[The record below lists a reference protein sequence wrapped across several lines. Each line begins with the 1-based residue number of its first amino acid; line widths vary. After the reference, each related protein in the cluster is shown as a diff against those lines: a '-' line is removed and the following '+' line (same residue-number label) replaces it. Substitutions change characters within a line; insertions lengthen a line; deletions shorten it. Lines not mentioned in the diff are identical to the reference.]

1 MNEKKGFLLLL
12 IAFTALAIS
21 AMLSPFFA
29 YIVGAMILAFVM
41 REPHRLLRERIG
53 KRPSAMI
60 LTLLSIL
67 LVVLPMILGGA
78 MVADNA
84 RNVVSGLSNGTAF
97 DFTQVE
103 AFVSELTGQEFDLE
117 ASAASLIRQF
127 SSTTLGSFT
136 NIVSAIAGIALGVS
150 LMIFLEYYFMKDG
163 RDFIQWLIDFS
174 PLPED
179 IERSLLKEVSRTTSA
194 VLKGHLMV
202 AIAQGLIAGFGFIL
216 FGVPNVAFWT
226 FIMIIL
232 GVIPIIGSSIVW
244 IPASFY
250 LAISGEPVSGILLA
264 VYGIVVVGLSDNFL
278 RPYFVDSAAD
288 LNPSLIILG
297 VIGGVTAFGPVG
309 LFIGPVIFGI
319 FKSVSKVFMK
329 NYDDL

>member
-21 AMLSPFFA
+21 AMLRPFFA

-41 REPHRLLRERIG
+41 RGPYRFLRERIG
-53 KRPSAMI
+53 KSSAAMI
-60 LTLLSIL
+60 LTVLSIL
-67 LVVLPMILGGA
+67 LAVIPMILGGA

-84 RNVVSGLSNGTAF
+84 RDVVSDLSNGTTF
-97 DFTQVE
+97 DFTQTEV
-103 AFVSELTGQEFDLE
+103 FVSELTGQEFDPE
-117 ASAASLIRQF
+117 ASAASLIRKF

-136 NIVSAIAGIALGVS
+136 NIVSAVAGIALGVS
-150 LMIFLEYYFMKDG
+150 MMVFLEYYFLKNG
-163 RDFIQWLIDFS
+163 RDFIEWLIDFS
-174 PLPED
+174 PLPEE
-179 IERSLLKEVSRTTSA
+179 IERNLMREASRTTSA
-194 VLKGHLMV
+194 VLRGHLLV

-232 GVIPIIGSSIVW
+232 GVIPVIGSSIVW
-244 IPASFY
+244 GPASVY
-250 LAISGEPVSGILLA
+250 LAISGEPLSGILLA
-264 VYGIVVVGLSDNFL
+264 FYGVVVVGLSDNFL
-278 RPYFVDSAAD
+278 RPYFVDSSAD

-319 FKSVSKVFMK
+319 FKSVSKVFME